1 MIHAMP
7 VPLPSALVEH
17 HAIDLERNYSDG
29 WGLTVDDVATA
40 PSGEIYALYHVYRY
54 TYGVT
59 DDEVDP
65 AKAHFGYSL
74 VTRYASDGT
83 PLATAVSARS
93 RDEGEGESTVFGG
106 LTTGLGEDLCG
117 AKGLCV
123 LPDGT
128 LAATG
133 PGDHTHLITADLTT
147 VTAHHG
153 MPDSRHDGGGVRDPF
168 AAWIS
173 TTPEGRL
180 LCTTGEYG
188 VHNYGNLL
196 DNIVAITDQPLTP
209 ASKPTLR
216 ALASL
221 VAEPARHTEADLRP
235 DVLFDGKP
243 VGMDHRPRPSL
254 IEHLAEAEQTGR
266 RWDWDGA
273 RLGRP
278 AVVRE
283 DLFVVP
289 VYGRTYRGGNRG
301 RRFAFVLVDDKGEFL
316 GRLGGL
322 DLYRDSPFTGFC
334 FEIAADSARERIYHL
349 NRYGL
354 FAWTATGFR
363 AQRLDLADRRY
374 KPLKHFTLVDC
385 TPAGELILAHRTQH
399 LMLRIPCPARLSD
412 LGEVVENAL
421 RSYAKERTTLKRQ
434 WQPVKWHWVDSTA
447 PVHRL

>member
-1 MIHAMP
+1 MP
-7 VPLPSALVEH
+7 IPLPSALVDH
-17 HAIDLERNYSDG
+17 HAIDLERKYSDG
-29 WGLTVDDVATA
+29 WGLTVNDVATA
-40 PSGEIYALYHVYRY
+40 PSGEFYALYNVYRH
-54 TYGVT
+54 TDGAT

-65 AKAHFGYSL
+65 AKAPFGYSL
-74 VTRYASDGT
+74 VTRYAPDGT
-83 PLATAVSARS
+83 LLATAVSGQS
-93 RDEGEGESTVFGG
+93 EDVDQDTVFGG
-106 LTTGLGEDLCG
+106 STTGLGEDLWW

-133 PGDHTHLITADLTT
+133 PEDHTHLITADLTA

-153 MPDSRHDGGGVRDPF
+153 IPDSGRDDGVRDPF

-173 TTPEGRL
+173 TTPAGRL

-188 VHNYGNLL
+188 VHDYGNLL

-209 ASKPTLR
+209 ASQPTLR

-221 VAEPARHTEADLRP
+221 VAEPALHTDGDLRS

-254 IEHLAEAEQTGR
+254 IEYLAEAEQTGR
-266 RWDWDGA
+266 QWDWDGA
-273 RLGRP
+273 SLGRP

-289 VYGRTYRGGNRG
+289 VYGRTYRGGSRG
-301 RRFAFVLVDDKGEFL
+301 QRFAFVLVDDKAECV
-316 GRLGGL
+316 GRLGGM
-322 DLYRDSPFTGFC
+322 DPHRDSPFTGFC
-334 FEIAADSARERIYHL
+334 FEIAADSAHERIYHL

-363 AQRLDLADRRY
+363 AQRLDLEDQRY
-374 KPLKHFTLVDC
+374 KPLTHFTLVDC
-385 TPAGELILAHRTQH
+385 TPAGELVLAHRTQH
-399 LMLRIPCPARLSD
+399 LLLRIPCPADLSD

-421 RSYAKERTTLKRQ
+421 RSYAKERATLKRQ
-434 WQPVKWHWVDSTA
+434 WQPTNWHWIDSTA